1 MINDILVWFKEHYL
15 LIIFAVVVFTWIRI
29 MYYEITG
36 KDEDNYIKHDEDF
49 YVDNYRDLNK

>member
-1 MINDILVWFKEHYL
+1 MMGDILGWFKEHYF
-15 LIIFAVVVFTWIRI
+15 LIIFILIIFMWVRI

-36 KDEDNYIKHDEDF
+36 KDEDNYINHDEDY